1 MSASPQMLGLRERS
15 KLRRVDRILQA
26 ARDLLREGGGDVP
39 TVEQVAERAEVAT
52 ATVFNLVGT
61 RENLWA
67 ALANEALAELEE
79 RVKALPDVDPHKRA
93 RRIVAMTVDL
103 ICADAAVNRAV
114 LLHWHESGRLLRHGP
129 TRELLRCLEAA
140 ATARTIRADVD
151 RRRLSEMIAV
161 ACTGAVHQWAAGLID
176 DRTFKRRCRT
186 AVDLV
191 FAAAARTDEA
201 QSGFLADLER
211 RA

>member
-1 MSASPQMLGLRERS
+1 MVGLRERR

-79 RVKALPDVDPHKRA
+79 RVKALPTSTRTNA
-93 RRIVAMTVDL
+93 L
-103 ICADAAVNRAV
+103 AASW
-114 LLHWHESGRLLRHGP
+114 L
-129 TRELLRCLEAA
+129 
-140 ATARTIRADVD
+140 
-151 RRRLSEMIAV
+151 
-161 ACTGAVHQWAAGLID
+161 
-176 DRTFKRRCRT
+176 
-186 AVDLV
+186 
-191 FAAAARTDEA
+191 
-201 QSGFLADLER
+201 
-211 RA
+211 

>member
-1 MSASPQMLGLRERS
+1 
-15 KLRRVDRILQA
+15 
-26 ARDLLREGGGDVP
+26 
-39 TVEQVAERAEVAT
+39 
-52 ATVFNLVGT
+52 
-61 RENLWA
+61 
-67 ALANEALAELEE
+67 
-79 RVKALPDVDPHKRA
+79 
-93 RRIVAMTVDL
+93 
-103 ICADAAVNRAV
+103 
-114 LLHWHESGRLLRHGP
+114 
-129 TRELLRCLEAA
+129 
-140 ATARTIRADVD
+140 
-151 RRRLSEMIAV
+151 MIAV